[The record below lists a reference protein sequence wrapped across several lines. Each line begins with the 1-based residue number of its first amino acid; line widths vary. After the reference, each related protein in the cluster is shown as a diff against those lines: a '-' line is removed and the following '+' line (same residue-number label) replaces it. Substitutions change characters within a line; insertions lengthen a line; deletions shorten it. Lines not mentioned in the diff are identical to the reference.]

1 MQASHRQAAEAI
13 VKELPSVVRADN
25 DFGSIVSSLDLLDLN
40 HALFK
45 CDQEEGE
52 DGGGLYSLDGYGPL
66 KYAGLQ
72 GVMSILSEIRPKND
86 LGNWLP
92 DNLRK
97 GTHIHSVLRTG
108 FNIQNT
114 SILGDWML
122 DYIVDRL
129 KRRSSTRPLGEWF
142 ERRIF
147 SSLRVMPRYL
157 IPAYFDAVITLVY
170 VQLLKRAWSLMSP
183 AVQV

>member
-1 MQASHRQAAEAI
+1 MFISGSVIIFKFRMQSSHRQAAEAI
-13 VKELPSVVRADN
+13 VKELPSVARADN
-25 DFGSIVSSLDLLDLN
+25 DFGSIVSSLSLLDLN

-97 GTHIHSVLRTG
+97 GTYVYPHCSL
-108 FNIQNT
+108 T
-114 SILGDWML
+114 S
-122 DYIVDRL
+122 
-129 KRRSSTRPLGEWF
+129 F
-142 ERRIF
+142 
-147 SSLRVMPRYL
+147 
-157 IPAYFDAVITLVY
+157 
-170 VQLLKRAWSLMSP
+170 
-183 AVQV
+183 

>member
-1 MQASHRQAAEAI
+1 MQPSHRQAAQNI
-13 VKELPSVVRADN
+13 VKELPSVLKADSE
-25 DFGSIVSSLDLLDLN
+25 FGKIVSNLNLLDLN

-97 GTHIHSVLRTG
+97 GTFPFPNV
-108 FNIQNT
+108 
-114 SILGDWML
+114 IL
-122 DYIVDRL
+122 V
-129 KRRSSTRPLGEWF
+129 
-142 ERRIF
+142 
-147 SSLRVMPRYL
+147 
-157 IPAYFDAVITLVY
+157 
-170 VQLLKRAWSLMSP
+170 
-183 AVQV
+183 